1 VYYPL
6 KPSVQL
12 LNFCSGSG
20 ESENPDSDGY
30 EGYEDPN
37 YWPDCNSKY
46 STLKQLEEAK
56 DGLPENCVDQYIVDV
71 QVEMNDGALKK
82 YKSLIDNGY
91 DKKFEVYEKYLRAQI
106 PEQINHLMATDKV
119 SKYFKCSETKYGTCC
134 KDCRWAGCYE
144 GCIKGSDCKGGQGTY
159 DIDCPRMEFED
170 KGLNPSTRIPNATF
184 TLKDSDGF
192 YKDIYDNLGIEKDWI
207 KFDRRLIKIQNGCQY
222 SGEDVQEC
230 MKNQNSFF
238 FNYPQPNDKVSIY
251 NPKKIIGDN
260 YPKAAELLNRFKTM
274 QAAAP
279 YECKRIQ

>member
-134 KDCRWAGCYE
+134 KIA
-144 GCIKGSDCKGGQGTY
+144 
-159 DIDCPRMEFED
+159 
-170 KGLNPSTRIPNATF
+170 
-184 TLKDSDGF
+184 DGP
-192 YKDIYDNLGIEKDWI
+192 
-207 KFDRRLIKIQNGCQY
+207 
-222 SGEDVQEC
+222 DV
-230 MKNQNSFF
+230 M
-238 FNYPQPNDKVSIY
+238 
-251 NPKKIIGDN
+251 
-260 YPKAAELLNRFKTM
+260 KAASRAVTARVVRAHMTLIALGWNSRTKD
-274 QAAAP
+274 
-279 YECKRIQ
+279 